1 MFQRF
6 YELSDLL
13 NVKDFKPWELLNQ
26 GMPENYERGFAICF
40 DPQGNYAGIKTIN
53 SHKGVSDRGVVYLP
67 GPSNNS
73 PPLIPCTRLSAK
85 METKVSYL
93 FKCTKEVSQVD
104 DLPEFWKTWLTAVD
118 WKNKELI
125 KNIAFEIA
133 ERAQEAA
140 VGEKL
145 STGKTRS
152 GYTFPAC
159 YENDQIKPVFELEAA
174 KKLMVSK
181 AEAIWRSYG
190 VREGICSV
198 CGSNSEVFGNFA
210 RLKCYSLDKRGMVA
224 GGFNTA
230 LAHKNFPVCTSCA
243 YRLSFAIHY
252 VQDRLTASMAGQPY
266 MILPFSSSDPELK
279 KLIKEELELRPNR
292 FSISRQ
298 CDLIASHEREFI
310 SYIHEEKLKD
320 QLAFSLI
327 FFKESNAEWKIMAE
341 VQQVL
346 PSRMR
351 ELQRARKEVAGESV
365 LMISGDQGKRPIS
378 ISAHS
383 FRLFAGASSSKASD
397 RIICQWLAAV
407 FEGRSIEREPFLKH
421 IVDQLLAVER
431 NPKTDLSDYT
441 FQAWGLYL
449 FARYINFIPKGE
461 ERMNREYP
469 NSPFGKYMSEHADFF
484 RCPEVIASF
493 LTGCYINTVCS
504 VQKKER
510 NSKKAPFAKKFLG
523 RLLSRNHLKRL
534 YREGHDKLS
543 QYDKLGYVATGLD
556 PDLAHA
562 WVQCGDTWDISDEE
576 ATFAFTVGYSL
587 AYRIAK
593 QYRDVKL
600 SEILENQE
608 EHGEESI

>member
-1 MFQRF
+1 MFQRL

-13 NVKDFKPWELLNQ
+13 NVKDFNPWELLNQ

-40 DPQGNYAGIKTIN
+40 DLRGNYVGIKTIN
-53 SHKGVSDRGVVYLP
+53 SHKGISERGVVYLP

-85 METKVSYL
+85 METKISYL
-93 FKCTKEVSQVD
+93 FKCTRDISQAD
-104 DLPEFWKTWLTAVD
+104 DLPEFWKIWLAEVD
-118 WKNKELI
+118 WNNKELI
-125 KNIAFEIA
+125 KNIALEIA
-133 ERAQEAA
+133 KRAYEAV

-145 STGKTRS
+145 PSGKIRS

-159 YENDQIKPVFELEAA
+159 YENGQIKPVFELAAA
-174 KKLMVSK
+174 KKLMVGK
-181 AEAIWRSYG
+181 AEAIWRNHG

-198 CGSNSEVFGNFA
+198 CGGSGEVFGNFA
-210 RLKCYSLDKRGMVA
+210 RLKCYSLDKPGMIT

-230 LAHKNFPVCTSCA
+230 LAHRNFPVCTSCA

-252 VQDRLTASMAGQPY
+252 VRDRLTASMAGQPY

-298 CDLIASHEREFI
+298 CDLIAGHESEFL

-320 QLAFSLI
+320 QLAFALI

-351 ELQRARKEVAGESV
+351 ELQQARKKVAGESV
-365 LMISGDQGKRPIS
+365 LMISGDRGKRPFS
-378 ISAHS
+378 ISANS
-383 FRLFAGASSSKASD
+383 FRLFAGAGSNKASD
-397 RIICQWLAAV
+397 RIICQWLTAV
-407 FEGRSIEREPFLKH
+407 FEGLRIERESFLKH
-421 IVDQLLAVER
+421 IVDRLLAVER
-431 NPKTDLSDYT
+431 QEASKLFYYT
-441 FQAWGLYL
+441 SQAWGLYL

-461 ERMNREYP
+461 ECMNREYP
-469 NSPFGKYMSEHADFF
+469 DSPFGKYMSEHAEFF
-484 RCPEVIASF
+484 SRPEIIASF
-493 LTGCYINTVCS
+493 LTGCYVNTVCS
-504 VQKKER
+504 VQKEER

-543 QYDKLGYVATGLD
+543 QYDKLGYVATDLD
-556 PDLAHA
+556 PDLAQA
-562 WVQCGDTWDISDEE
+562 WVQCGDTWQISDEE

-587 AYRIAK
+587 AFRIK
-593 QYRDVKL
+593 RQYRDVKL
-600 SEILENQE
+600 SEIFENQE
-608 EHGEESI
+608 EHGEVSK